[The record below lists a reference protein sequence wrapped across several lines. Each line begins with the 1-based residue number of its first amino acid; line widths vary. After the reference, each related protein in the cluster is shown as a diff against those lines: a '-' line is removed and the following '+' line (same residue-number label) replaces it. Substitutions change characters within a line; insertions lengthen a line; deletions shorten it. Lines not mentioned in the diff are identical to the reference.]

1 MLSQWASEGSGA
13 TSWVRDAYDAAQARR
28 GRGRVAEV
36 ALGQPLGQPPQ
47 AVLDALARA
56 VAERWPGRFAYMP
69 NLGYPELRER
79 AALECGLPGL
89 GADCVAI
96 TAGASGALTVALR
109 AFADPG
115 TEALAISPVFP
126 EYALY
131 CRAAGVRLVSVP
143 SRPDF
148 TLDLD
153 ALEQALTERT
163 RVLFLNT
170 PNNPTGRVLSD
181 PELTR
186 LAELLERHWGRT
198 GRRVVVLADE
208 VYRKVVYTGR
218 PAPTALFHYPA
229 TAVARSF
236 SKDLGLAGERI
247 GYLALHPELARGSA
261 MAGVKF
267 AQRAGGFV
275 NASATMQRML
285 LLLDSWEVDLSE
297 HLRRRDHAVK
307 RLRAAGLAVEPPDA
321 GLYLFFRVPA
331 PDPEAFT
338 AALGDRN
345 VFVAPGRGF
354 GAPDHVRICFTSP
367 IEAVERAIDVIGEL
381 AMAGASTI

>member
-1 MLSQWASEGSGA
+1 
-13 TSWVRDAYDAAQARR
+13 
-28 GRGRVAEV
+28 
-36 ALGQPLGQPPQ
+36 
-47 AVLDALARA
+47 
-56 VAERWPGRFAYMP
+56 
-69 NLGYPELRER
+69 
-79 AALECGLPGL
+79 
-89 GADCVAI
+89 
-96 TAGASGALTVALR
+96 
-109 AFADPG
+109 
-115 TEALAISPVFP
+115 
-126 EYALY
+126 
-131 CRAAGVRLVSVP
+131 
-143 SRPDF
+143 
-148 TLDLD
+148 
-153 ALEQALTERT
+153 
-163 RVLFLNT
+163 
-170 PNNPTGRVLSD
+170 
-181 PELTR
+181 
-186 LAELLERHWGRT
+186 
-198 GRRVVVLADE
+198 VVVLADE
-208 VYRKVVYTGR
+208 VYRKVVFTAGR
-218 PAPTALFHYPA
+218 AATALFHYPA

-285 LLLDSWEVDLSE
+285 LLLDSWEVDVSE

-307 RLRAAGLAVEPPDA
+307 RLRSAGLAVEPPDA

-331 PDPEAFT
+331 LDPEAFT
-338 AALGDRN
+338 AALSERN